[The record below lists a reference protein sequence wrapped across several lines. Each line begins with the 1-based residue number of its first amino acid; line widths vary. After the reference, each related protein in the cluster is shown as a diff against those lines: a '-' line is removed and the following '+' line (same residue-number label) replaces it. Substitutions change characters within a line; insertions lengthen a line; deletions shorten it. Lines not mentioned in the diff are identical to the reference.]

1 MQHQRIFTAIN
12 ISVASV
18 RKLAELQQELR
29 HSQSSELKI
38 RWVPPANIHL
48 TLKFYGELTP
58 DQVEGA
64 ADAARKDAAGIAP
77 FDVTAQGLGVFP
89 DAKRPRVLW
98 VGLEEGREPLTAL
111 HQRLEDES
119 DRLGFARDSRAF
131 RGHLTLGRVRR
142 GNEGI
147 EEWLTSHAEA
157 DCLTSTI
164 NEVIVYESRLHR
176 TGAEYVSHYRV
187 PLVGK

>member
-1 MQHQRIFTAIN
+1 MQHQRIFTAVN

-29 HSQSSELKI
+29 RSQSSELKM
-38 RWVPPANIHL
+38 RWVPPANIHM

-58 DQVEGA
+58 EQVGGV
-64 ADAARKDAAGIAP
+64 ADAARKAAVGVPP
-77 FDVTAQGLGVFP
+77 FDVSARGLGVFP
-89 DAKRPRVLW
+89 DAERPRVLW

-111 HQRLEDES
+111 RQRIEDES
-119 DRLGFARDSRAF
+119 DAIGFARDSRSF

-142 GNEGI
+142 GAEGI
-147 EEWLTSHAEA
+147 QEWLTSHAEV

-164 NEVIVYESRLHR
+164 NEIIVYESRLHR